1 MAFDLGLLIITIVLF
16 VSLLLLNAYFLA
28 YYAHHADSFFSESI
42 LAKVVLMLGYLLVES
57 QILGMAL
64 DV

>member
-57 QILGMAL
+57 
-64 DV
+64 